1 MNLLSSLHKLC
12 PDCFPRALPVVCLLV
27 GCVLAGGF
35 ARAADKADGPVR
47 VSVVGRFYDP
57 NQPENAPFLLRM
69 MQEDPNLKIDKWSGL
84 SLPGG
89 GRATI
94 IMSIAGRT
102 SPDIMDSFFHVI
114 RNDIDQGFL
123 YPLNEWIGD
132 DLDGDGEVS
141 VAEAKWKGWKDV
153 PELWRKVATKDGKIY
168 GLPQPGEATMGVLFR
183 TDLVRNAGLDPN
195 HPPSTWEEFY
205 RWCMLLSDPGRPVP
219 GRIYNQGQKAIAMV
233 PFGFTWLPWVQS
245 AGGEPIIQ
253 VRTDPRTGKVYNFS
267 LEEKKFI
274 LPDGTDLSKVKP
286 EFRANFD
293 SPEAIK
299 ATDFYHRLRW
309 GKWIVDPETGD
320 PLSVDGAAATAG
332 VVTVGGRKV
341 RFGPADVQHGVSRSH
356 LGSRDT
362 DPLQLLGRGEVAML
376 TWFVTNLISTGSQSG
391 LNPDLL
397 SWFPFPAS
405 STDTAPVV
413 QLQRH
418 YAAMPVN
425 VGLRPKA
432 ERDKVWKVMTGITN
446 TQARDEEARKMVA
459 FGLARFVYP
468 KMLEHLGY
476 EDYIRSIPVALLDV
490 YDRMDSGEVKSFTE
504 PYQGFWTTMDG
515 AINREVL
522 GIVISQSGENFD
534 YRTALH
540 EVNRKAN
547 SGVMFARSRAELDE
561 HRGTA
566 RIVFAIIAI
575 LFVGMS
581 VMIVR
586 SMFHRRP
593 KEAAVSG
600 MVDNPYLPWLLLL
613 PALVLIGLWGY
624 YPLVRGLVMAFQ
636 NFRVAGASSFVGL
649 DNFITLAL
657 DRSFWASMGTTVY
670 YVTLTM
676 TISFTAPIVLAIM
689 LSEVPRGKILYRTLF
704 FLPQVTS
711 GLVIALLWKLMF
723 DPRPNGI
730 FNQMIS
736 IFNYIPGV
744 HLQPQVWLEDPKLA
758 MLCVI
763 LPGAW
768 ASAGMAS
775 LIYLAALKSVPEDT
789 YEACE
794 IDGGGILVKLRHITL
809 PVLLPLIIINFLG
822 AFIATFQNMGNI
834 FLLTFGGPGETTMV
848 VSMKIWIEAYNNLRF
863 SIATSMAW
871 IVGAC
876 LISFTF
882 LQMQLLKR
890 VEFRRAKD

>member
-12 PDCFPRALPVVCLLV
+12 PDRFVRASHVVCLLA
-27 GCVLAGGF
+27 GCVLAGSL
-35 ARAADKADGPVR
+35 ARAADKAGGPVR
-47 VSVVGRFYDP
+47 VSVVNRFYDP
-57 NQPENAPFLLRM
+57 NQPENTPFLLRM

-114 RNDIDQGFL
+114 RNDIEQGFL

-132 DLDGDGEVS
+132 DLDGDGEIS
-141 VAEAKWKGWKDV
+141 VAEAKWPGWKDV
-153 PELWRKVATKDGKIY
+153 PELWRKVATKDGKVY
-168 GLPQPGEATMGVLFR
+168 GLPQPGLSTMGVLFR

-195 HPPSTWEEFY
+195 HPPATWDEFY
-205 RWCMLLSDPGRPVP
+205 RWCMILSDPGRPVP
-219 GRIYNQGQKAIAMV
+219 GRIYNQGQKALAMV
-233 PFGFTWLPWVQS
+233 PHGFTWLPWVQS

-253 VRTDPRTGKVYNFS
+253 VRTDPRTGQVHSFP
-267 LEEKKFI
+267 LEAKSFL
-274 LPDGTDLSKVKP
+274 LPDGTDLAKIKP

-293 SPEAIK
+293 SPEALK

-320 PLSVDGAAATAG
+320 PVNLDDAAEAAG
-332 VVTVGGRKV
+332 VVSVGSRQV
-341 RFGPADVQHGVSRSH
+341 RFVPDAVQHGIARAH

-376 TWFVTNLISTGSQSG
+376 TWFAADLQSVGNQSG

-405 STDTAPVV
+405 SSETSPVV

-418 YAAMPVN
+418 YAAMAVN

-446 TQARDEEARKMVA
+446 TQARDDAARKMVA
-459 FGLARFVYP
+459 FGLARFVNP

-476 EDYIRSIPVALLDV
+476 EDYIRSIPQALRDV
-490 YDRMDSGEVKSFTE
+490 YSRIDSGEVKSFTE

-522 GIVISQSGENFD
+522 GIVLSQSGENFD

-561 HRGTA
+561 HRGAA
-566 RIVFAIIAI
+566 RIVFTIIAI
-575 LFVGMS
+575 LFAGMS
-581 VMIVR
+581 FLIVR
-586 SMFHRRP
+586 SLFQRRA

-613 PALVLIGLWGY
+613 PALILIGLWGY
-624 YPLVRGLVMAFQ
+624 YPLVRGLIMAFQ
-636 NFRVAGASSFVGL
+636 NFRVAGESVFVGL

-676 TISFTAPIVLAIM
+676 GISFTAPIILAIM

-744 HLQPQVWLEDPKLA
+744 SIHPQAWLEDPKLA